1 MGAIS
6 TRARAELRRRL
17 RSAVLLVLAI
27 GIAAGATLAAFAGA
41 RRTDSAVDRFVAYS
55 KPAQGIVLGDSTSY
69 RPIER
74 LPQVEATTRA
84 ARMALTVVGARAQ
97 GRLLNSIAI
106 EDLRFSRPI
115 LVAG

>member
-27 GIAAGATLAAFAGA
+27 GIAAGATMAAFAGA
-41 RRTDSAVDRFVAYS
+41 RRTETAVDRFVAYS
-55 KPAQGIVLGDSTSY
+55 KPGQGIILGDSASY
-69 RPIER
+69 PRIQR

-84 ARMALTVVGARAQ
+84 ARMALTVVGARARR
-97 GRLLNSIAI
+97 RLLNALAI
-106 EDLRFSRPI
+106 EDLGFSRPI
-115 LVAG
+115 